1 MDTLL
6 DSLVVAIRADTR
18 DLGRGLRGVR
28 EELGGI
34 TSFNDIIGDA
44 GELAADRMSQAF
56 ERFAQTGK
64 LSFADLKSSILAMLN
79 DIASAVIRSGLQELL
94 GGIFGGGGGGP
105 LGGFLASGSG
115 SGGLGGLLSLA
126 GRAVGGPV
134 REDRPFLVGERGP
147 ELFIPSRAGR
157 IEPLA
162 AATPVRPRN
171 INITVNVNG
180 NGDAGALRQSAGQVA
195 VAVRRALLRAERD
208 L

>member
-18 DLGRGLRGVR
+18 DLGRGLRDVR
-28 EELGGI
+28 QELGGI
-34 TSFNDIIGDA
+34 TSLSDVIGDA
-44 GELAADRMSQAF
+44 GELAAERMGRAF

-64 LSFADLKSSILAMLN
+64 LSFADLKASVLATLN
-79 DIASAVIRSGLQELL
+79 DIASAVIRSGLEELL
-94 GGIFGGGGGGP
+94 GGIFGRGGGS
-105 LGGFLASGSG
+105 LGGLLNGGSG
-115 SGGLGGLLSLA
+115 GGLGGLLSLA

-134 REDRPFLVGERGP
+134 VEDRPFLVGERGP
-147 ELFIPSRAGR
+147 EVFIPHRAGR

-162 AATPVRPRN
+162 PATPARSRQ

-180 NGDAGALRQSAGQVA
+180 NADAPALRQSAGQVA
-195 VAVRRALLRAERD
+195 VAVRRAMLRAERD